1 MYIIKKLND
10 LNLLKKKL
18 RNLENK
24 AKILME
30 KTRG

>member
-10 LNLLKKKL
+10 LNLLKKL

-24 AKILME
+24 AKILIE
-30 KTRG
+30 KTRD

>member
-10 LNLLKKKL
+10 LNLLKKL

-30 KTRG
+30 KTRD